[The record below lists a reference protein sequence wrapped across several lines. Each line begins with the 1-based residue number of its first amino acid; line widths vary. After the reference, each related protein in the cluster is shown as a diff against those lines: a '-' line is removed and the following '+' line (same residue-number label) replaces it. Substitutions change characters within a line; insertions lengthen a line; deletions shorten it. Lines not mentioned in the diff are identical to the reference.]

1 MTATENL
8 RIFATLR
15 GVPNNHAIQDA
26 LDLVGL
32 PYKDKKLFS
41 QYSLGMKQRLAIAL
55 AVMHDPE
62 LLILDEP
69 INGLDPAGIVEIRN
83 LLKSLNK
90 EYGMTILVSSHILEE
105 LYQTASEFILI
116 DKGKIIEEI
125 SDRELNDRCKRHIAI
140 KATDPQKALIVLEE
154 TLHTD
159 SFKLM
164 PDGIIRL
171 YDYLDDMEKVAA
183 ALSDAHILVT
193 GLSVAGDTLEDYF
206 LSKIGGTGNVKSPKS

>member
-1 MTATENL
+1 MRKFLEIEVSDKEKAAIDYIDLESLNVNANDTVWTHPIMGE
-8 RIFATLR
+8 
-15 GVPNNHAIQDA
+15 GV
-26 LDLVGL
+26 G
-32 PYKDKKLFS
+32 
-41 QYSLGMKQRLAIAL
+41 GMS
-55 AVMHDPE
+55 
-62 LLILDEP
+62 
-69 INGLDPAGIVEIRN
+69 AGIVEIRN

-164 PDGIIRL
+164 PDGMIRL